1 MLENEGK
8 GEIKRVLGRSFD
20 SPDNT
25 DDTNNSEEPQNQT
38 NASSQ
43 IEINNTYNEPKQ
55 GDDLDEYISQ
65 IINENPIN
73 EGSNNTPVTA
83 SVQQSNSW
91 INWKIILGVVILIIM
106 LNSLNHL
113 KQSTPQTT
121 QTNIEN
127 VTQVNE
133 NVEKQALP
141 STKIEPKPQEEK
153 APTVVEKLTEP
164 VVKEPSKKVETVKT
178 VSPPVIQNKYSDPN
192 VYLSHIQNQ
201 LQSSFREYGSTASVD
216 CSMLIEPSGQVKKIK
231 DEWNADIAY
240 NFLSGISY
248 NLPKFTDKQ
257 GNKIPLVVNFSG
269 HSLSV
274 KFQYPPKM
282 TINTPKVTN
291 KQNKSSQSDLQKS
304 QDWFFE

>member
-20 SPDNT
+20 SPDNN

-38 NASSQ
+38 NTSSQ

-73 EGSNNTPVTA
+73 EESNNTPVA
-83 SVQQSNSW
+83 VSVQQSNPW
-91 INWKIILGVVILIIM
+91 KKWKIILGIVILIIT
-106 LNSLNHL
+106 LNSLKHL
-113 KQSTPQTT
+113 MPSTTQTT

-141 STKIEPKPQEEK
+141 NVKIEPKPQEEK
-153 APTVVEKLTEP
+153 APTVVEKP
-164 VVKEPSKKVETVKT
+164 VVKEPIKKVETVKT
-178 VSPPVIQNKYSDPN
+178 VSPPVIQNQYSDPN

-201 LQSSFREYGSTASVD
+201 LQNSFREYGSTASVD
-216 CSMLIEPSGQVKKIK
+216 CSMLIEPSGQVKKLK

-282 TINTPKVTN
+282 TIETKVTN

>member
-1 MLENEGK
+1 MF
-8 GEIKRVLGRSFD
+8 S
-20 SPDNT
+20 
-25 DDTNNSEEPQNQT
+25 
-38 NASSQ
+38 
-43 IEINNTYNEPKQ
+43 Y
-55 GDDLDEYISQ
+55 
-65 IINENPIN
+65 
-73 EGSNNTPVTA
+73 
-83 SVQQSNSW
+83 
-91 INWKIILGVVILIIM
+91 
-106 LNSLNHL
+106 LNGL
-113 KQSTPQTT
+113 KTT
-121 QTNIEN
+121 QQAVSKKT
-127 VTQVNE
+127 
-133 NVEKQALP
+133 VEKVQN
-141 STKIEPKPQEEK
+141 E
-153 APTVVEKLTEP
+153 V
-164 VVKEPSKKVETVKT
+164 KKVEPVKST
-178 VSPPVIQNKYSDPN
+178 SHPVVTQNQYNDPN

-201 LQSSFREYGSTASVD
+201 LQKSFREYGSTASVD

-282 TINTPKVTN
+282 TIETKVTN